1 MHMFFFTGED
11 WVLFGALVW
20 EHGNK
25 RKEKKTCNVD
35 QIIKYLLGIL
45 GSFFFFFLQHSGYS
59 RMCFTTQRL
68 LKILSN
74 ELFNRKKKKKKG
86 SSLI

>member
-45 GSFFFFFLQHSGYS
+45 GSFFFFFLQHSG
-59 RMCFTTQRL
+59 
-68 LKILSN
+68 
-74 ELFNRKKKKKKG
+74 
-86 SSLI
+86 